1 MSQQEILQV
10 TGLTKTYGSGEN
22 MVQALKNANLKVAQ
36 GEFVAVVGTSGSG
49 KSTFLN
55 LVGGLDSVTSGKIV
69 IRDRDISS
77 LRKQEK
83 TIFRRRNIGFIFQN
97 YSLMP
102 VLNVYDNVALP
113 VSFDRGQKIDHKYIE
128 ELLKD
133 LGLWEK
139 RKKYP
144 SQLSGGQQQRTAIA
158 RALANTPAIIL
169 ADEPTGN
176 LDSKTTAEVMGLLKN
191 SAKKYN
197 QTILMVTHNEI
208 LANTSDRII
217 RIEDGILWEEGGQAC

>member
-1 MSQQEILQV
+1 MSQQEILRV

-22 MVQALKNANLKVAQ
+22 MVQALKNANLRVMQ

-55 LVGGLDSVTSGKIV
+55 LVGGLDAPTGGKIV
-69 IRDRDISS
+69 IRGRDIAA

-128 ELLKD
+128 GLLTD

-139 RKKYP
+139 RMKYP

-158 RALANTPAIIL
+158 RALANTPAMIL

-197 QTILMVTHNEI
+197 QTIIMVTHNEI
-208 LANTSDRII
+208 LANSSDRII
-217 RIEDGILWEEGGQAC
+217 RIEDGVLWEEGEQAC

>member
-1 MSQQEILQV
+1 M
-10 TGLTKTYGSGEN
+10 
-22 MVQALKNANLKVAQ
+22 Q

-55 LVGGLDSVTSGKIV
+55 LVGGLDAPTGGKIV
-69 IRDRDISS
+69 IRGRDIAA

-128 ELLKD
+128 GLLTD

-139 RKKYP
+139 RMKYP

-158 RALANTPAIIL
+158 RALANTPAMIL

-197 QTILMVTHNEI
+197 QTIIMVTHNEI
-208 LANTSDRII
+208 LANSSDRII
-217 RIEDGILWEEGGQAC
+217 RIEDGVLWEEGEQAC

>member
-1 MSQQEILQV
+1 MSQQEILRV

-22 MVQALKNANLKVAQ
+22 MVQALKNANLRVMQ

-55 LVGGLDSVTSGKIV
+55 LVGGLDAPTGGKIV
-69 IRDRDISS
+69 IRGRDIAA

-128 ELLKD
+128 GLLTD

-139 RKKYP
+139 RMKYP
-144 SQLSGGQQQRTAIA
+144 SQLSGGQQQRAAIA
-158 RALANTPAIIL
+158 RALANTPAMIL

-197 QTILMVTHNEI
+197 QTIIMVTHNEI
-208 LANTSDRII
+208 LANSSDRII
-217 RIEDGILWEEGGQAC
+217 RIEDGVLWEEGEQAC

>member
-1 MSQQEILQV
+1 MSQQEVLRV

-22 MVQALKNANLKVAQ
+22 KVQALKNANLAVMQ

-55 LVGGLDSVTSGKIV
+55 LIGGLDSPTSGKIV

-77 LRKQEK
+77 LRKREK
-83 TIFRRRNIGFIFQN
+83 TIFRRRNIGFVFQN

-128 ELLKD
+128 GLLTD

-139 RKKYP
+139 RTKYP

-158 RALANTPAIIL
+158 RALANTPAMIL

-191 SAKKYN
+191 SARKYN
-197 QTILMVTHNEI
+197 QTIIMVTHNEI
-208 LANTSDRII
+208 LANSSDRII